1 MKETGEVGTHQIQ
14 DIEREVN
21 MGIYVAWGGEDLVL

>member
-1 MKETGEVGTHQIQ
+1 MQETDEVGNHQLQ

-21 MGIYVAWGGEDLVL
+21 LGIYVSWGGEDLVL

>member
-1 MKETGEVGTHQIQ
+1 MQETDEVGNHQVQ

-21 MGIYVAWGGEDLVL
+21 LGMYVAWGGEDLVL

>member
-1 MKETGEVGTHQIQ
+1 MQETDEVGTNQLQ

-21 MGIYVAWGGEDLVL
+21 LGIYVAWGGEDLVL